1 MTLPEGYDSPLGR
14 HKSTVTYLF
23 IGGIIA
29 IGLFFGILQI
39 VRSNAE
45 FPLIPINRIAWLVV
59 FMAVISLGGLFLRNN
74 KRWRS
79 F

>member
-1 MTLPEGYDSPLGR
+1 VTLPNGYDSPLGT
-14 HKSTVTYLF
+14 HKSIVTCLF

-39 VRSNAE
+39 VRSNTE
-45 FPLIPINRIAWLVV
+45 FPVMPISTLAGLVAV
-59 FMAVISLGGLFLRNN
+59 MAVIGLGGLFLRNN
-74 KRWRS
+74 KRWKS